1 MDKLPEKDVFLH
13 RNRGQNP
20 KISGIIFPEK
30 FIDFFSEKCII
41 WIRMDTLIK
50 RGFLGPDSLRNLG
63 DHQLLVGTKQLKKAL
78 NRGNVSHVLLAR
90 DADPRL
96 TEELERLCVEK
107 NVSCHWVGK
116 MSDLGSACGIE
127 VGAAAAALVPRK
139 I

>member
-1 MDKLPEKDVFLH
+1 MDKLPKDDVFLH
-13 RNRGQNP
+13 RKCRENRQ
-20 KISGIIFPEK
+20 ISGIILFEK
-30 FIDFFSEKCII
+30 FVDFFREKCII

-50 RGFLGPDSLRNLG
+50 RGFLGPDSLRNLS

-78 NRGNVSHVLLAR
+78 NRGGVSHVLLAR

-127 VGAAAAALVPRK
+127 VGAAAAALVPQK
-139 I
+139 V